1 MLRSI
6 HLLSCAL
13 PTAYLRGFK
22 ILFGQEINKDLL
34 IDFLND
40 LFDDERSIT
49 DLTLLNVELP
59 SESIEGRGAIFDL
72 KCRDAEGIA
81 AGLIEGEVKGVRRT
95 ARNMK
100 NEGLSLD
107 FIMKCT
113 GLSEEEIN
121 NL

>member
-1 MLRSI
+1 MSKFI
-6 HLLSCAL
+6 N
-13 PTAYLRGFK
+13 PWVDRGFK

-34 IDFLND
+34 IDF
-40 LFDDERSIT
+40 
-49 DLTLLNVELP
+49 LNVELP

-100 NEGLSLD
+100 NEGISLD